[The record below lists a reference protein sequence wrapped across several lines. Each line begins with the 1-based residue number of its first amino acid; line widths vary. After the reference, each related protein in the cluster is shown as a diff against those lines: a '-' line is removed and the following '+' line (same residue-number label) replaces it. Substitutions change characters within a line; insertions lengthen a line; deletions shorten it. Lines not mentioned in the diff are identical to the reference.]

1 VRIAFFCGQR
11 EYVIKKVVEKV
22 PVHVY
27 VMHPK
32 FIDVHAILDGWRVNR
47 GVRGCVKT
55 VLPLCV
61 IKGLKNQKS
70 EKNRNNVKNHVK
82 IRNNFKK

>member
-1 VRIAFFCGQR
+1 V
-11 EYVIKKVVEKV
+11 YLIKKVAEKV
-22 PVHVY
+22 PAHVY

-32 FIDVHAILDGWRVNR
+32 FIDVHVILDGWRVNR

-61 IKGLKNQKS
+61 IKGLKIRKVKKS
-70 EKNRNNVKNHVK
+70 K
-82 IRNNFKK
+82 